1 MSDNNS
7 YFLLLKVFGAE
18 LDSDRS
24 SSDLPVG
31 ELESW
36 IMMRINVNRAFDSE
50 CLKVVIQFVDLI
62 GKSFVIPVFV
72 ENRDQDCLNL
82 RNARR

>member
-7 YFLLLKVFGAE
+7 YFLLLKVFGTE
-18 LDSDRS
+18 LNSDRS
-24 SSDLPVG
+24 SSHFPVG

-36 IMMRINVNRAFDSE
+36 IMMRINVDRAFNSE
-50 CLKVVIQFVDLI
+50 CLKVIIQFVDLI
-62 GKSFVIPVFV
+62 GQSFVIPVFV

>member
-1 MSDNNS
+1 
-7 YFLLLKVFGAE
+7 
-18 LDSDRS
+18 
-24 SSDLPVG
+24 
-31 ELESW
+31 
-36 IMMRINVNRAFDSE
+36 MRINVNRAFDSE